1 MERSYKFLGSQG
13 YLETNI
19 KVASI
24 KVACFVISD
33 VQVCQKARLMVCI
46 PKFRRSQISKL
57 ETSSLSYLFQ
67 LVRTFLLIQ
76 FLFWKYW
83 SVAVFSVERSR
94 FHVIYTGEIFMRSWV
109 ELPLLAS
116 SSWWERC
123 DGMQESTFKAASL
136 CWLWVSVSHL
146 SSLTMLLFG
155 GKSLFSSSHFILRPA
170 KIIGFILIHSRVS
183 LKF

>member
-19 KVASI
+19 KVASL

-33 VQVCQKARLMVCI
+33 VRVCQKARLMVCI
-46 PKFRRSQISKL
+46 PKFRRKPDQQTGDL
-57 ETSSLSYLFQ
+57 SLSYLFQ

-83 SVAVFSVERSR
+83 SVAVFSVEHSR

-109 ELPLLAS
+109 ELPLLANS
-116 SSWWERC
+116 LWWERLMAC
-123 DGMQESTFKAASL
+123 SRALSGPCFFTGCGFL
-136 CWLWVSVSHL
+136 CHIWV
-146 SSLTMLLFG
+146 
-155 GKSLFSSSHFILRPA
+155 A
-170 KIIGFILIHSRVS
+170 
-183 LKF
+183 